1 MKGGGEGGLKRVI
14 YYLTSYYY
22 ICFKFMFIIYLVRCI
37 FGGEASLVILLL
49 HIYSLL
55 YTFSWFLQL
64 ATSVLAL
71 SGKFL

>member
-37 FGGEASLVILLL
+37 FGRGKSCDITFAYLFIVI
-49 HIYSLL
+49 YFFMVPSTC
-55 YTFSWFLQL
+55 YEC
-64 ATSVLAL
+64 
-71 SGKFL
+71 SGAQW